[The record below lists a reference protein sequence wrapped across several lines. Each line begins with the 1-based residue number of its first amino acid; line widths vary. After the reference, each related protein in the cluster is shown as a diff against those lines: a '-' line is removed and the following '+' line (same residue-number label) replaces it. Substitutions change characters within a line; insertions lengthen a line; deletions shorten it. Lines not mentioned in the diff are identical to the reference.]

1 VTSAIEVPYLIVG
14 AGPTGMTLARL
25 LAHRGR
31 QCLVVERRN
40 GTQPNPSAHAV
51 NARTLEIFRQAG
63 FDMDAL
69 QAIAQSPSDAGHV
82 NFVTRLNGRLIGR
95 LPYERQDDACR
106 DLTPTPLRNISQHHL
121 EPWLSGVVSAMPE
134 VELSYDTEW
143 VSAEQHEV
151 GVRSVLRDVRT
162 GDVRVVST
170 AYVLGADGA
179 GSAVRR
185 WLGVEMV
192 GPAGLQSF
200 VTIHFLANLRRYVD
214 HRPGVLHFVMD
225 PAAGGCLVAHDI
237 DREWVFMHS
246 FNPAT
251 ESIDDFD
258 HDRCGQLVRAA
269 IGDPDA
275 DVSIVGTSTW
285 HMSAQVAERMRDGRV
300 FLVGDAAH
308 RFPPTGGMGLN
319 TGVGDVHN
327 LVWKLLAVR
336 NGRAPASLLDTYE
349 AERQIGRAHRFPPT
363 GGMGLNTGVADAHNL
378 VWKLLAVRNGR
389 ASA

>member
-1 VTSAIEVPYLIVG
+1 MSGNDAVVLVVG
-14 AGPTGMTLARL
+14 AGPVGLTAARL
-25 LAHRGR
+25 LANAGAR
-31 QCLVVERRN
+31 CIVVDRRDGPQRSPAAHVVN
-40 GTQPNPSAHAV
+40 G
-51 NARTLEIFRQAG
+51 RTLEIFAQAG
-63 FDMDAL
+63 LDMG
-69 QAIAQSPSDAGHV
+69 AIAALASDPADAGHV
-82 NFVTRLNGRLIGR
+82 NFVTRLNGSLIGR
-95 LPYERQDDACR
+95 LPFERQGDECR
-106 DLTPTPLRNISQHHL
+106 HFTPYPLRNISQHHL
-121 EPWLSGVVSAMPE
+121 EPWLSEVVAAMPE
-134 VELSYDTEW
+134 VELYYDTEW
-143 VSAEQHEV
+143 VSAEQHDA

-162 GDVRVVST
+162 GEERVVST

-285 HMSAQVAERMRDGRV
+285 HMSAQVAERMLALKDRFAADE
-300 FLVGDAAH
+300 LVVLSVTASYRA
-308 RFPPTGGMGLN
+308 RMRTYE
-319 TGVGDVHN
+319 
-327 LVWKLLAVR
+327 LLA
-336 NGRAPASLLDTYE
+336 E
-349 AERQIGRAHRFPPT
+349 AFDLQG
-363 GGMGLNTGVADAHNL
+363 
-378 VWKLLAVRNGR
+378 
-389 ASA
+389 